1 MNTHTLFFMFHSS
14 NLLTPSNHLCFPALL
29 ASILNCMFTLQFHE
43 SYSIKKLYSL
53 IKNIN
58 ASVFVVALA
67 FYKSTFGREKQS
79 RTRIRIT
86 L

>member
-29 ASILNCMFTLQFHE
+29 ASILNCMFTFQFHE

-53 IKNIN
+53 IKTN
-58 ASVFVVALA
+58 ASVFVVALE
-67 FYKSTFGREKQS
+67 FYKSFGREKQS